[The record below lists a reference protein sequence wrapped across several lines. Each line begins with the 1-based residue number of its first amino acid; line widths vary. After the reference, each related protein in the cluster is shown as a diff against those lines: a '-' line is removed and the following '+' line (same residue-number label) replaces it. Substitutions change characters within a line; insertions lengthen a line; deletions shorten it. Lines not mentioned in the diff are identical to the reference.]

1 MRLLLGLFIFL
12 IGVGTA
18 FFPYLKS
25 QYSIHQQE
33 QLLSEWNLN
42 DSTTAEQSFTALSK
56 VYASD
61 DESTEAPSSGELVGT
76 IEIPSIDAKLPV
88 LEGAT
93 LSNLKKGAGH
103 LEGTSFLGQSG
114 NSAIAAHRSYTYGKD
129 FNRLNEVELDDEI
142 IIKTKD
148 ETYTY
153 TVYHT
158 TRVLPDDTS
167 VLESDPSEN
176 IVTLITCDPIKDPT
190 HRLIVQAKLKNP

>member
-1 MRLLLGLFIFL
+1 MRFLLGLFIFL
-12 IGVGTA
+12 IGLGTA
-18 FFPYLKS
+18 FIPYLKS
-25 QYSIHQQE
+25 QYSIHQQQ
-33 QLLSEWNLN
+33 QLLSEWNQT
-42 DSTTAEQSFTALSK
+42 DPDTAEESFTSLSK

-76 IEIPSIDAKLPV
+76 VEIPSIDARLPV

-103 LEGTSFLGQSG
+103 LSGTSSLGQFG

-129 FNRLNEVELDDEI
+129 FNRLNEVVHGDEI

-167 VLESDPSEN
+167 VLASDLSKT
-176 IVTLITCDPIKDPT
+176 IVTLITCDPMKDPT